1 MKWCAFRYGQDTY
14 DLGHLHPR
22 TITYVQE
29 AKGGK
34 AARTY
39 AVEVHFSMH
48 CFTRGFKSG
57 EAPDPDICYR
67 DHRDHRETRVFDF
80 QRYSLSKQL
89 PAIVDNLARRRC
101 YHTGRGNFFTIE
113 LVNQLTGCRIEYEV
127 YFTAV
132 RGTRAGVVN
141 LYVQSAY
148 VRDGQHR
155 NNRPQRKAISFHVI
169 LFNVLN
175 NIEIKVPK

>member
-1 MKWCAFRYGQDTY
+1 VKWRAFRYGQDTH

-22 TITYVQE
+22 TITYFQE
-29 AKGGK
+29 AKGDK
-34 AARTY
+34 PARTY

-48 CFTRGFKSG
+48 CFTRGFKPG
-57 EAPDPDICYR
+57 EAPDPDLCYS
-67 DHRDHRETRVFDF
+67 DHRETRVFDF

-89 PAIVDNLARRRC
+89 PATVDDLSKRKC

-113 LVNQLTGCRIEYEV
+113 LVNHLTGCRVDYEI

-132 RGTRAGVVN
+132 RSARAGVVD

-148 VRDGQHR
+148 VRDPQHG

-175 NIEIKVPK
+175 NMKIRVPK